1 VPSPASGCNP
11 IPLAIN
17 PRRYALRREALRLYF
32 HRQYFDCRHRSA
44 MGQTVRLHG
53 EHRLRFGVR
62 LSDEVARCLGERS
75 CEGVAAGYGPHHFY
89 KLHLFQGD
97 RR

>member
-1 VPSPASGCNP
+1 MNFSAEQIRCLSGVG
-11 IPLAIN
+11 L
-17 PRRYALRREALRLYF
+17 
-32 HRQYFDCRHRSA
+32 QYFDRRHRSA

>member
-1 VPSPASGCNP
+1 
-11 IPLAIN
+11 
-17 PRRYALRREALRLYF
+17 
-32 HRQYFDCRHRSA
+32 
-44 MGQTVRLHG
+44 
-53 EHRLRFGVR
+53 
-62 LSDEVARCLGERS
+62 LGERS